1 MTALADHIVS
11 GYDADLNALNAQI
24 SEMGSITETMLSDV
38 IHSLKKRDNEL
49 AEAVISQDSQ
59 VNRLQREVDENSM
72 RILALRHPMAS
83 DLRRVIGAVRVAND
97 LERVGDLSEGVAK
110 RTLSLN
116 EVDRISHAKGVA
128 RMGKMVK
135 SQLSQALDAL
145 LREDADLAV
154 QVWLSD
160 EDVDE
165 MYNSIFRELLTYM
178 MGDPRTISACAS
190 LLFVAKN
197 LERIGDHANNICE
210 AIYFTV
216 NGTQLIT
223 DSRVIKARKGGK

>member
-1 MTALADHIVS
+1 MAAMADHIVS

-38 IHSLKKRDNEL
+38 IRSLKKRDNEL
-49 AEAVISQDSQ
+49 AEAVIEQDSE

-72 RILALRHPMAS
+72 RIMALRHPMAS

-154 QVWLSD
+154 QVWLAD
-160 EDVDE
+160 DDVDE

-216 NGTQLIT
+216 NGTQLIA
-223 DSRVIKARKGGK
+223 DPRVIKARKGGK